1 MFKQKLID
9 HFVTATAAAK
19 ALGVSKS
26 TVSLWKES
34 VPWQYALLAEKITNG
49 KIKYDPAAY
58 QKPNET
64 TVQAKPQN
72 QGVNRG

>member
-9 HFVTATAAAK
+9 HFGTATAAAK

-34 VPWQYALLAEKITNG
+34 VPWKYALLAEKLTNG
-49 KIKYDPAAY
+49 AIKYDPVAY

-64 TVQAKPQN
+64 AA
-72 QGVNRG
+72 